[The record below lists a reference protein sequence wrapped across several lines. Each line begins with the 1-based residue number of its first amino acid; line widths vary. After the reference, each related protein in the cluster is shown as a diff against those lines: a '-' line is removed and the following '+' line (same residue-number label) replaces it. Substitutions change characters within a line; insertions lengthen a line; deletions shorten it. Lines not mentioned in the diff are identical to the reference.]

1 MFGIKFIGLV
11 MFVNTIF
18 EKGICLENMKNT
30 NIKVPVIV
38 SVIIVI
44 LGRKSNS
51 LCEICEHKLDLVQD
65 FAMCIINIA

>member
-1 MFGIKFIGLV
+1 MFRLKFIGLV

-44 LGRKSNS
+44 LGRKSNI
-51 LCEICEHKLDLVQD
+51 ERVHEK
-65 FAMCIINIA
+65 